1 MATLKI
7 QLPGKGTR
15 VYRIHKKITSL
26 GRSADADVSRAEPSV
41 AESHA
46 HIHFDGREFNLHA
59 ADREGELY
67 VNGRKRS
74 KQRLVHED
82 RTRRGAAD
90 LDSPLYNQR
99 GPDDPADT
107 GIATELA
114 SYKKLY
120 EFSGKLMASY
130 ELPALLDQLL
140 DVMIQVSNAD
150 KGFLVLMESGEPVVK
165 VARNLRRETIFD
177 AVRQLSDSILAHVI
191 KTRRPLIIS
200 DALRDEEFKNSLSVV
215 NLKLT
220 SVMCVPLIEQGNML
234 GVIYVG
240 NDSVAELFAE
250 SHLEVMSVFAAQA
263 SLLVRNALLVNDL
276 RLDNRSLQSRIEQIR
291 FGEILGASPRM
302 QEVFRKV
309 QKVAATDI
317 SVLITGET
325 GTGKELIARE
335 LHSRSPRAKHP
346 FITINCGAIPE
357 NLLESELFSH
367 VRGAFTGA
375 VGNKVGRFQ
384 SADHGT
390 LFLDEIGEM
399 PLALQVK
406 ILRALQRRW
415 SFGWATPAPRPSTSG
430 SWPPPTGTWT
440 SKSRPAAS
448 ARIST
453 TDSTWFTCTCR
464 RCATAAT
471 TSRSWPV
478 TWWAATRPNTAARSA
493 GSPPTRSRPS
503 SATAGRATS
512 GSSRTGSRR
521 RWCWPTRR
529 SSDRRIW
536 ICRPTI
542 SRPSCRWPTP
552 RRNFSASTSTRSWRS
567 TAATAPR
574 PPGTWASTRARSSAT
589 SRRAKATD
597 LSTTTRPR
605 WAAAPERFDAGAPW
619 PGNEFSCRSRRW
631 LTAMSDPGRRAGW
644 KPGSACGLRAWH
656 TYCCCL
662 LLSFAPP
669 QLPSPSS

>member
-26 GRSADADVSRAEPSV
+26 GRSADADVSLAEPSV

-46 HIHFDGREFNLHA
+46 HIHFDGREFNLA
-59 ADREGELY
+59 ATDREGELF

-82 RTRRGAAD
+82 RIRMGAVE
-90 LDSPLYNQR
+90 LEFSLYDQP
-99 GPDDPADT
+99 GADDPADT
-107 GIATELA
+107 AVATELA

-165 VARNLRRETIFD
+165 AARNLRRETIFD

-220 SVMCVPLIEQGNML
+220 SVMCVPLIEQGSML
-234 GVIYVG
+234 GLIYVG
-240 NDSVAELFAE
+240 NDNVAQLFAE

-291 FGEILGASPRM
+291 FGEILGSSPRM

-335 LHSRSPRAKHP
+335 LHSRSQRAKHP

-357 NLLESELFSH
+357 NLLESELFGH

-375 VGNKVGRFQ
+375 VSNKIGRFQ

-399 PLALQVK
+399 PLPLQVK
-406 ILRALQRRW
+406 ILRALQEKVVVRV
-415 SFGWATPAPRPSTSG
+415 GDTS
-430 SWPPPTGTWT
+430 SETIDI
-440 SKSRPAAS
+440 
-448 ARIST
+448 RIL
-453 TDSTWFTCTCR
+453 
-464 RCATAAT
+464 AAT
-471 TSRSWPV
+471 NRDLD
-478 TWWAATRPNTAARSA
+478 AEIK
-493 GSPPTRSRPS
+493 
-503 SATAGRATS
+503 AGRF
-512 GSSRTGSRR
+512 REDLYYRLNVVNLHLPPLR
-521 RWCWPTRR
+521 
-529 SSDRRIW
+529 DRGDDI
-536 ICRPTI
+536 
-542 SRPSCRWPTP
+542 
-552 RRNFSASTSTRSWRS
+552 AVL
-567 TAATAPR
+567 
-574 PPGTWASTRARSSAT
+574 ARYMVG
-589 SRRAKATD
+589 RY
-597 LSTTTRPR
+597 
-605 WAAAPERFDAGAPW
+605 APEYGSAVRGLTPNAIAAIKRHRW
-619 PGNEFSCRSRRW
+619 PGNIRELENRIKKAVVLADKALLGPEDLDLSPDDLPAILPLADAKEKFQREYINEILAVNAGNRTK
-631 LTAMSDPGRRAGW
+631 TARDLGVDPRTIFRHLEKGEGDGSLDEHAAEAG
-644 KPGSACGLRAWH
+644 GAGEV
-656 TYCCCL
+656 
-662 LLSFAPP
+662 
-669 QLPSPSS
+669 